1 LFPAGLPPRRQEV
14 ICGVVRTGRPGKRRF
29 TMAGLLKWILY
40 GILLAIVVWIIQVL
54 IKWIRRREKDID
66 DE

>member
-1 LFPAGLPPRRQEV
+1 M
-14 ICGVVRTGRPGKRRF
+14 VRTGRPGKRRF

-40 GILLAIVVWIIQVL
+40 GILLAIVVLIIQVL
-54 IKWIRRREKDID
+54 IKWIRRLEKDID